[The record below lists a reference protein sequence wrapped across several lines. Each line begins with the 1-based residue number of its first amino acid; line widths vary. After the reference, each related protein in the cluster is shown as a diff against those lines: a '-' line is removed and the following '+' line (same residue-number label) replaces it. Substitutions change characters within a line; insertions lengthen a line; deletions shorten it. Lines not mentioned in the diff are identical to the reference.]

1 MATPKR
7 GSATKDPFDL
17 AGFATWLD
25 GRSPATK
32 RAYESD
38 VADLVEWLEATGID
52 APTRVTRMVLRRWLG
67 ALAERGLAKST
78 MARKAAAIRAYFA
91 WLTTRGVLDDDPAAR
106 LSAPTASSRLPDIL
120 GAAELAE
127 LLDAPLDVG
136 DPVAV
141 RDRVVLELLY
151 AGGLRVGELCGLDV
165 DDVELGSGVVT
176 VLGKGSKER
185 RVPIYEH
192 CCQVIERYLDSS
204 RASFMT
210 DSSPSSALLFNR
222 RGARLSARNVRRIL
236 DARSPVPTHPHAL
249 RHTYATHLLDGGADL
264 RVVQELLGHASL
276 ATTQIYTHVSK
287 DRLQRVYD
295 QTHPRA

>member
-1 MATPKR
+1 VASPKR
-7 GSATKDPFDL
+7 ASATKDPFYL

-25 GRSPATK
+25 GRSLSTK

-38 VADLVEWLEATGID
+38 VADLVAWLDANGID
-52 APTRVTRMVLRRWLG
+52 APERVSRMVLRRWLG

-91 WLTTRGVLDDDPAAR
+91 WLTTRGVLADDPAVR
-106 LSAPTASSRLPDIL
+106 LSAPSASSRLPDIL
-120 GAAELAE
+120 GVAELAE
-127 LLDAPLDVG
+127 LLDAPLDMA

-165 DDVELGSGVVT
+165 DDVELETGVVT

-204 RASFMT
+204 RGSFMT
-210 DSSPSSALLFNR
+210 DSSPSGALLFNR
-222 RGARLSARNVRRIL
+222 RGARLSARDVRRIL